1 MKTIVIISFL
11 RKCNSLN
18 RLVITNALKFNYN
31 YMANCC
37 CGRSH
42 SFVSFYS
49 KQFKAKFKNGSGKLH
64 FCFIYSQLREIVKFQ
79 SMTIPRKL
87 NTVLRNRMA
96 SKKFLTRTQSYT
108 ETRKSY
114 VMRCMIY
121 GLR

>member
-1 MKTIVIISFL
+1 MKTIEIISFL
-11 RKCNSLN
+11 RKCNGLN
-18 RLVITNALKFNYN
+18 RLAIKSALKFNYN
-31 YMANCC
+31 NMANCC

-79 SMTIPRKL
+79 SMRIPRKL

-96 SKKFLTRTQSYT
+96 SK
-108 ETRKSY
+108 
-114 VMRCMIY
+114 
-121 GLR
+121 